1 MLQEY
6 LFIIQMGRNIQGMK
20 VMSKSKPKSLAA
32 QSMGFDWS
40 TTTILGF
47 DLIP

>member
-1 MLQEY
+1 
-6 LFIIQMGRNIQGMK
+6 MK
-20 VMSKSKPKSLAA
+20 VINKSNPKSLAA

-40 TTTILGF
+40 TATLLGF